1 MIPKIIKSEEDYNI
15 ALNRIEEIF
24 DAKPGTPEFDEMELL
39 VKLVEIYEDEKYPI
53 SSPDP
58 ISAIKFRMEQQGLKS
73 KDLIPYIGSKSKV
86 SEVLSGKRALSL
98 NMIRKLNAGLGI
110 PAEVLIQETGKS
122 LPDSSIM
129 KHGVNFPFTEM
140 FRRGWFKDFFDG
152 SLNDAKELKEEI
164 IIKFIGLF
172 SINDFALCY
181 NRKADAVTETEN
193 INDILMAWRIRVMNI
208 AASEKLPKWNKENL
222 TEDFFSELAKLSYLQ
237 EGPKLAKEFLN
248 KAGIHFVVEEH
259 LERTHLDGSSML
271 MPDGSPLI
279 ALTLRYDRLDSFWF
293 TLFHELAHVKKHL
306 SENKTAFFDD
316 MTREMNKQIEKEADF
331 YAKEMLIS
339 SSLWKSSG
347 LRITSTASDIKEFA
361 SKYRI
366 SPSIPAGRL
375 RYENKN
381 YSVFT
386 NLIGNGMVRKMFGGS
401 SNEKYIP

>member
-1 MIPKIIKSEEDYNI
+1 MMITPKIIKSEEEYNT

-39 VKLVEIYEDEKYPI
+39 VRLVEIYEDEKYPI
-53 SSPDP
+53 SVPDP
-58 ISAIKFRMEQQGLKS
+58 IGAIKFRMEQQGLKS

-98 NMIRKLNAGLGI
+98 NMIRKLNEGLGI
-110 PAEVLIQETGKS
+110 PAEVLIKETVKT
-122 LPDSSIM
+122 LPDASIM
-129 KHGVNFPFTEM
+129 KHGINFPFTEM
-140 FRRGWFKDFFDG
+140 FRRGWFKDFYNG
-152 SLNDAKELKEEI
+152 KLNDAKELKEEL
-164 IIKFIGLF
+164 IIKFIGPF
-172 SINDFALCY
+172 KINDFALCY
-181 NRKADAVTETEN
+181 NRKSDNTNLEN
-193 INDILMAWRIRVMNI
+193 IDDILMAWRIRVMNI
-208 AASEKLPKWNKENL
+208 AASEKLTKWNKENL
-222 TEDFFSELAKLSYLQ
+222 TENFFLELAKLSYLQ

-248 KAGIHFVVEEH
+248 KAGIHFVIEEH

-306 SENKTAFFDD
+306 AENKTAYFDD
-316 MTREMNKQIEKEADF
+316 MTNDMNKKIEKEADS
-331 YAKEMLIS
+331 YAKEMLIPAQV
-339 SSLWKSSG
+339 WQSSG
-347 LRITSTASDIKEFA
+347 LGITSTASDIKDF
-361 SKYRI
+361 SSMFRI

-386 NLIGNGMVRKMFGGS
+386 NLIGNGMVRKMFGL
-401 SNEKYIP
+401 